1 MTLLSYIIWSV
12 NPNMI
17 PGWDIP
23 RWYGFLFALG
33 FILSQQ
39 VMFFIF
45 KKDGRDEKE
54 VEKLTMYM
62 VVGVVLGA
70 RLGHCLF
77 YNPIHY
83 LTHPWEIFMI
93 WEGGLASHG
102 GAIGIL
108 IVLWLFA
115 RKMKGMTYIW
125 ILDRIAIVVCLVGAC
140 IRTGNFMNSEII
152 GTKTDAFTG
161 IVFAHEIKRG
171 LLFNYNQIEDIE
183 FISNKNVTAS
193 VEGLEPITGVIEF
206 KEKTGDGGLN
216 INQVQSIFQRY
227 YSDHASVPEG
237 GLSYRT
243 YQSKGTSYGE
253 LDFMGIAR
261 HPAQLYEAFYCVLL
275 FSLLFH
281 IWYWHR
287 HKLPDGFIFGLLM
300 TLLWTLRFIDEF
312 FKENQEAWE
321 EGLILNMGQILSIP
335 MVLLGIIILI
345 RVSKKKKSTGS

>member
-1 MTLLSYIIWSV
+1 
-12 NPNMI
+12 MI

-70 RLGHCLF
+70 RFGHCLF
-77 YNPIHY
+77 YDPIRY

-102 GAIGIL
+102 GVIGIL

-140 IRTGNFMNSEII
+140 IRTGNFMNSEIL
-152 GTKTDAFTG
+152 GTKTNAFTG
-161 IVFAHEIKRG
+161 VVFAQQIKHG
-171 LLFNYNQIEDIE
+171 LLINYNQIEDIE
-183 FISNKNVTAS
+183 FIKNKNVES
-193 VEGLEPITGVIEF
+193 DKNSLEPITAVIEF
-206 KEKTGDGGLN
+206 KENTGDGSLN
-216 INQVQSIFQRY
+216 VNRIQSAFQRNSY
-227 YSDHASVPEG
+227 FSEHAAVPEE
-237 GLSYRT
+237 GLAYRT
-243 YQSKGTSYGE
+243 YQSKGVAYGE

-275 FSLLFH
+275 FLLLFH

-287 HKLPDGFIFGLLM
+287 HKLPEGFIFGLLM

-321 EGLILNMGQILSIP
+321 DGMVLNMGQILSIP
-335 MVLLGIIILI
+335 LVLTGIIILI
-345 RVSKKKKSTGS
+345 RVSNKKKATES